1 MNKNGINAKNAFE
14 ALSLV
19 FIMTVISLIMIF
31 SNFENGIRDFWDKN
45 KELSVLIEDT
55 LTQDYIDVDKVDKK
69 TLLKWEY
76 EETKGEVDVFG
87 ELFKEYWGEK

>member
-45 KELSVLIEDT
+45 KELSVLIEDS

-76 EETKGEVDVFG
+76 EETKGGVDVFS
-87 ELFKEYWGEK
+87 ELFNEYWGEN

>member
-19 FIMTVISLIMIF
+19 FVLTVISLIMIF

-45 KELSVLIEDT
+45 KELSVLIEDVVAN
-55 LTQDYIDVDKVDKK
+55 DYVNLDEIDKK
-69 TLLKWEY
+69 TLLQWEY
-76 EETKGEVDVFG
+76 EETKGGVDVFA
-87 ELFKEYWGEK
+87 ELFYEYWSEE